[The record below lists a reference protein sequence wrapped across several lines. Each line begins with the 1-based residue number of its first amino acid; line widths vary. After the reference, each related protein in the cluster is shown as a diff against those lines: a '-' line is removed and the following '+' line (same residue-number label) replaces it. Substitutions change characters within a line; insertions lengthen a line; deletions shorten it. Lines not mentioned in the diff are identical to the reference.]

1 MTKCQKEE
9 RGFYK
14 TQKHELQLLPAAGGW
29 FNKNELE
36 LFVEDWP
43 RRPPPSPDASGLPA
57 FPPLSSDFLLL
68 FHFLH
73 PAYFSFFC
81 RQLPRAAGST
91 SRSVFTCRQ
100 NSTLS
105 SFFSFK
111 AFSAFHQP
119 SYLLPALAGRIL
131 PASFLSIHKP
141 ELRVPDCRPHASRTF
156 FFQSILSL
164 SLAITLSS
172 GVSRPYLTS
181 SILTNSQARTS
192 RSGLPAI
199 TSDISYL
206 LNIQKPATHIR
217 LCRPALLQSPTL
229 PQTPSAIFRCLRA
242 TSFPLHFAAAFHSSN
257 IPFFLFFL
265 SSTLF
270 LFLFFFLSFFFP
282 LFLFFLLFIIFSL
295 HFLFSRLF
303 LFAFFIS
310 FSFLFFL
317 SHHPARFLCAPAQ
330 RM

>member
-36 LFVEDWP
+36 RFVEDWP

-119 SYLLPALAGRIL
+119 SYLLPALAGRHFTRSIL
-131 PASFLSIHKP
+131 IHTQARASRSGFASRIHTTSPISFHSKHSQPFISHHTFFRRQPAVISPASFLSHKS
-141 ELRVPDCRPHASRTF
+141 HFT
-156 FFQSILSL
+156 
-164 SLAITLSS
+164 
-172 GVSRPYLTS
+172 Y
-181 SILTNSQARTS
+181 
-192 RSGLPAI
+192 
-199 TSDISYL
+199 
-206 LNIQKPATHIR
+206 IR
-217 LCRPALLQSPTL
+217 LRRPVPHHQH
-229 PQTPSAIFRCLRA
+229 QT
-242 TSFPLHFAAAFHSSN
+242 N
-257 IPFFLFFL
+257 Y
-265 SSTLF
+265 
-270 LFLFFFLSFFFP
+270 
-282 LFLFFLLFIIFSL
+282 
-295 HFLFSRLF
+295 
-303 LFAFFIS
+303 
-310 FSFLFFL
+310 
-317 SHHPARFLCAPAQ
+317 
-330 RM
+330 